1 MKFIAITI
9 AAFLAA
15 LCMGLVIAKRSN
27 LTFVIPREINGKP
40 VRELTVEFLNGFPN
54 AKLAKKIVIPN
65 SVTSIG
71 DLAFAGCENLTSV
84 EIPNSVTSIEE
95 NAFYGCKSLTS
106 VKIPDSVTSIGE
118 FAFRGCENL
127 TSVEIPN
134 SITHIEFFAFP
145 SSCRVVRRQSSLGK
159 KDSMT
164 FVIPHEIDGKPV
176 RELTVEFFNGS
187 PNAKW
192 AEKIVIPDSVTSI
205 GDLAFAGCESLTSV
219 EIPDSVT
226 SIGDYAFSGCNK
238 LKTIEASSSNVNFQ
252 TIDGVL
258 FTKDGKTLLAVPG
271 GKKGKYAVPNSVTS
285 IGEGAF
291 QNCKSLTSVEIP
303 DSVTSIG
310 DYAFSG
316 CNKLKT
322 IEASSSNVNFQ
333 TIDGVLFTKDG
344 KTLLAVPGGKEGKY
358 AVPNSVTSIGNAAF
372 GGCASLISVEIPDS
386 VTSIGDLAFE
396 LCGSLTSVV
405 IPESVTSV
413 GEGAFR
419 WCKSLTSVE
428 IPESVTF
435 IGDKTF
441 SACPKLKTI
450 EVSHSN
456 ANFQTIDGVLFT
468 KDGQTLLAV
477 PGGRRGKYVVPD
489 SVTCIGHCAFY
500 CCESLTNV
508 EISESVIS
516 IEDFAFYGCTRLT
529 TAEIPETTEVGDYAF
544 PESCRVVRRQPSR

>member
-226 SIGDYAFSGCNK
+226 SIGDYVFAGC
-238 LKTIEASSSNVNFQ
+238 E
-252 TIDGVL
+252 
-258 FTKDGKTLLAVPG
+258 
-271 GKKGKYAVPNSVTS
+271 
-285 IGEGAF
+285 
-291 QNCKSLTSVEIP
+291 SLTSVEIP

-344 KTLLAVPGGKEGKY
+344 KTLLRFP
-358 AVPNSVTSIGNAAF
+358 
-372 GGCASLISVEIPDS
+372 IP
-386 VTSIGDLAFE
+386 
-396 LCGSLTSVV
+396 
-405 IPESVTSV
+405 
-413 GEGAFR
+413 
-419 WCKSLTSVE
+419 
-428 IPESVTF
+428 
-435 IGDKTF
+435 
-441 SACPKLKTI
+441 
-450 EVSHSN
+450 
-456 ANFQTIDGVLFT
+456 
-468 KDGQTLLAV
+468 LL
-477 PGGRRGKYVVPD
+477 P
-489 SVTCIGHCAFY
+489 S
-500 CCESLTNV
+500 
-508 EISESVIS
+508 
-516 IEDFAFYGCTRLT
+516 
-529 TAEIPETTEVGDYAF
+529 ETTHSAVATN
-544 PESCRVVRRQPSR
+544 

>member
-271 GKKGKYAVPNSVTS
+271 GK
-285 IGEGAF
+285 
-291 QNCKSLTSVEIP
+291 
-303 DSVTSIG
+303 
-310 DYAFSG
+310 
-316 CNKLKT
+316 
-322 IEASSSNVNFQ
+322 
-333 TIDGVLFTKDG
+333 
-344 KTLLAVPGGKEGKY
+344 EGKY

>member
-40 VRELTVEFLNGFPN
+40 VRELTVEFLNG
-54 AKLAKKIVIPN
+54 
-65 SVTSIG
+65 
-71 DLAFAGCENLTSV
+71 
-84 EIPNSVTSIEE
+84 
-95 NAFYGCKSLTS
+95 
-106 VKIPDSVTSIGE
+106 
-118 FAFRGCENL
+118 
-127 TSVEIPN
+127 
-134 SITHIEFFAFP
+134 
-145 SSCRVVRRQSSLGK
+145 
-159 KDSMT
+159 
-164 FVIPHEIDGKPV
+164 
-176 RELTVEFFNGS
+176 S

-226 SIGDYAFSGCNK
+226 SIGDYVFAGC
-238 LKTIEASSSNVNFQ
+238 E
-252 TIDGVL
+252 
-258 FTKDGKTLLAVPG
+258 
-271 GKKGKYAVPNSVTS
+271 
-285 IGEGAF
+285 
-291 QNCKSLTSVEIP
+291 SLTSVEIP